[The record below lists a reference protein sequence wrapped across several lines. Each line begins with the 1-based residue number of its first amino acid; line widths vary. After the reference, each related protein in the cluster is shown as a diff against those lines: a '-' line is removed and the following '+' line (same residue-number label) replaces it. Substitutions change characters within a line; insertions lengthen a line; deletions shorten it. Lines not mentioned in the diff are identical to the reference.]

1 MVQRERGGKMSG
13 ITPSTR
19 NTLYSINGTRYKGDW
34 DIYAYGAMKCVTNLK
49 NHLTMNVERFMIR
62 AVFALYQG
70 MSRKGIRAILNSIR
84 NDRKHEHEIEFV
96 DEKASNQST
105 NEVFVIRAVIQ
116 EHRAALALPNP
127 AEKISQLKKDKK
139 RYYRLV
145 LRYFVFLDRELERK
159 VEMKSERDGSLS

>member
-1 MVQRERGGKMSG
+1 MSG
-13 ITPSTR
+13 ITPSTK
-19 NTLYSINGTRYKGDW
+19 NTLYSFNGTRYKGDW

-62 AVFALYQG
+62 AVFALYPGQ
-70 MSRKGIRAILNSIR
+70 SRKGKWAIINGIS